1 MLESYFSLSRKEQSE
16 LLDTAA
22 AHSGRPAHI
31 LEKDVWVVWALSVL
45 FASPLADL
53 LTFKGGTSL
62 SKAYG
67 AINRFSE
74 DIDLTYDI
82 RSLLA
87 DMVTD
92 DEGIP
97 PTPSQASKWT
107 KAVRERLP
115 QWLSDVVVPV
125 LYGGLPEG
133 VGEDAI
139 QVVEPDSV
147 VVSYAALREGTGYIS
162 PKIRLEF
169 GARSTGEPFE
179 ILPVSCD
186 LASVIQKIQ
195 FPKAEPRVLKMER
208 TFWEKATAIH
218 VFCKQEKMRGDRFSR
233 HWYDLVQLSKL
244 PRMQHALSEREWLSQ
259 VVRHKSMFFVEKNAS
274 GDRIDYNDCQN
285 GLLKLIPSGAALET
299 LRNDYAN
306 MIQDGIL
313 LDSEINFDFV
323 LKQCLELEGNIN
335 KAVRAE

>member
-1 MLESYFSLSRKEQSE
+1 MLESYFSLSEKDQSE

-22 AHSGRPAHI
+22 VHSGRPAHI

-45 FASPLADL
+45 FASPLASL

-87 DMVTD
+87 DMISD

-125 LYGGLPEG
+125 LRNGLPEG
-133 VGEDAI
+133 LAEEAI
-139 QVVEPDSV
+139 QVVEPDSIV
-147 VVSYAALREGTGYIS
+147 VNYAPLREGTGYLS
-162 PKIRLEF
+162 SKIRLEF

-179 ILPVSCD
+179 ILSVSCD
-186 LASVIQKIQ
+186 LASVIQEIQ

-244 PRMQHALSEREWLSQ
+244 PRMQRSLFDRDWLSQ

-274 GDRIDYNDCQN
+274 GDRIDYNDCLN
-285 GLLKLIPSGAALET
+285 GLLQFIPSGAALET
-299 LRNDYAN
+299 LRNDYAS

-313 LDSEINFDFV
+313 LDSEIKFDVV
-323 LKQCLELEGNIN
+323 LTQCLALEDKIN
-335 KAVRAE
+335 KQFEAV

>member
-1 MLESYFSLSRKEQSE
+1 M
-16 LLDTAA
+16 
-22 AHSGRPAHI
+22 
-31 LEKDVWVVWALSVL
+31 
-45 FASPLADL
+45 
-53 LTFKGGTSL
+53 TFKGGTSL

-67 AINRFSE
+67 AITRFSE

-87 DMVTD
+87 DMVSD

-115 QWLSDVVVPV
+115 QWLSDTIVPI
-125 LYGGLPEG
+125 LCSELPEG
-133 VGEDAI
+133 LREDAI
-139 QVVEPDSV
+139 QVVEPDTIV
-147 VVSYAALREGTGYIS
+147 VNYTPLREGTGYLS

-186 LASVIQKIQ
+186 LASVIQEIQ

-244 PRMQHALSEREWLSQ
+244 PRMQHALFDRDWLSQ
-259 VVRHKSMFFVEKNAS
+259 VVRHKSMFFVEKNVS
-274 GDRIDYNDCQN
+274 GDRIDYNDCLN
-285 GLLKLIPSGAALET
+285 GLLQLIPSGAALET

-306 MIQDGIL
+306 MVQDGIV
-313 LDSEINFDFV
+313 LDSEIDFNFV
-323 LKQCLELEGNIN
+323 LKQCVVLENTIN
-335 KAVRAE
+335 EQFGAV